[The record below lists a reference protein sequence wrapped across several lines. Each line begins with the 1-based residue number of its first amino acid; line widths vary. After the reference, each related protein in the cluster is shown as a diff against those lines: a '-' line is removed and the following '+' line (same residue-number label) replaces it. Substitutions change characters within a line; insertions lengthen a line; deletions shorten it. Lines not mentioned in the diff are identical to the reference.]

1 MNTSLM
7 KTDVE
12 KVVNGGFCVGCGGCA
27 AIDSGINMRFSDT
40 GVYVPIISEVTNPKI
55 DEVCPFSN
63 KGPHENELAKPS
75 LGKSDED
82 KLGTYLTLKAG
93 YDLHE
98 PSRLNSSSGGGASW
112 ILKQLFDE
120 GHIDKV
126 IHIKESQEQG
136 KLFKY
141 SVSNSIEE
149 INQGAKTRY
158 YPIEISEVFDFVK
171 RNSGKYAFVGVPCF
185 VKAVKRLAL
194 IDQDFADKLKFTIS
208 IFCGHLKSAAF
219 GESLAWQL
227 GVKPDNIQKIDFR
240 HKILSA
246 PANNYGIEVTDRE
259 SKVHI
264 SPMQGLLGKDWGMGA
279 FRLKA
284 CDFCDDIVGEV
295 ADVSF
300 GDAWLDK
307 YKSDSK
313 GTNLIIIR
321 NEIIKDIFEKG
332 LLDKT
337 FHTEDI
343 SSAEIVKSQDA
354 SYRHRRNGVK
364 YRVKKY
370 DKESKWHPIKRQFSG
385 LEKPNFLVKLNW
397 DFRAKY
403 SQKSHESFL
412 EAKRKDSLTIYT
424 DFVNQGT
431 SKASKLQ
438 KLIRHYNR
446 LKRIIGSRIIP
457 FFKKV
462 KSSS

>member
-12 KVVNGGFCVGCGGCA
+12 KVIDGGFCVGCGGCA
-27 AIDSGINMRFSDT
+27 AIDNGINMRFTDT

-63 KGPHENELAKPS
+63 KGPNENELANPS

-93 YDLHE
+93 YDQDE
-98 PSRLNSSSGGGASW
+98 NSRLNSSSGGGASW
-112 ILKQLFDE
+112 ILKQLFDD

-141 SVSNSIEE
+141 SVSSSIDE

-171 RNSGKYAFVGVPCF
+171 KNDGKYAFVGVPCF
-185 VKAVKRLAL
+185 VKTVKRLAL
-194 IDQDFADKLKFTIS
+194 VDQDFADKLKFTIS

-240 HKILSA
+240 HKIMTA
-246 PANNYGIEVTDRE
+246 PANNYGIEVTDRDA
-259 SKVHI
+259 KVHV
-264 SPMQGLLGKDWGMGA
+264 SPMQTLLGKDWGMGA

-284 CDFCDDIVGEV
+284 CDFCDDIVGEL

-321 NEIIKDIFEKG
+321 NEIIKSIFEQG
-332 LLDKT
+332 SLDKS
-337 FHTEDI
+337 FYTEDI
-343 SSAEIVKSQDA
+343 SSSEIVKSQDA

-364 YRVKKY
+364 YRVKNYEK
-370 DKESKWHPIKRQFSG
+370 KSKWYPVKREFADLDDPS
-385 LEKPNFLVKLNW
+385 FLDKLNW
-397 DFRAKY
+397 DFRASY
-403 SQKSHESFL
+403 SQKSHQTFL
-412 EAKRKDSLTIYT
+412 EAKRKESLTIYT
-424 DFVNQGT
+424 DFVNKST
-431 SKASKLQ
+431 SKANILQ
-438 KLIRHYNR
+438 KFIRRYKR
-446 LKRIIGSRIIP
+446 LK
-457 FFKKV
+457 
-462 KSSS
+462 KSFVS